1 MSLLTKGKNMQT
13 SPLTQKNIL
22 IAVSFIACSG
32 LWACSDGGAS
42 GSASNS
48 TSDIGPSTQNDA
60 VALEQSNSKVN
71 EWHAIFNGNDLNG
84 WTPKFANAEYGDN
97 YKNTFAVKD
106 GKLVVSYGEYT
117 EFDDRFGHLYFQ
129 NPHSH
134 YRLKIEYR
142 FVGEQVSGGPDWA
155 FANNGVMIHS
165 EDPAQMKLHEGFPAS
180 VEMQF
185 LAGKAKD
192 GVTDR
197 NTGNMC
203 STGSHIV
210 REGKLDSTHCIN
222 SSSPFIDF
230 DQWVTAE
237 IEVIGNERVTHFI
250 NGKKVFEYTNPQLDP
265 NEAAHLIARNGTE
278 QLSQG
283 YIAVQAESH
292 PTEFRRID
300 IKLLPGDISLR

>member
-1 MSLLTKGKNMQT
+1 MKKLSPVQT
-13 SPLTQKNIL
+13 SKLVVL
-22 IAVSFIACSG
+22 SVAASMG
-32 LWACSDGGAS
+32 LWACSDGNVS
-42 GSASNS
+42 NTSASS
-48 TSDIGPSTQNDA
+48 QKETQATNQK
-60 VALEQSNSKVN
+60 QSRVN
-71 EWHAIFNGNDLNG
+71 QWQSIFNGKDLSG
-84 WTPKFANAEYGDN
+84 WNPKFANAEYGDN
-97 YKNTFAVKD
+97 FKNTFAVKD
-106 GKLVVSYGEYT
+106 GKLVVLYDEYT
-117 EFDDRFGHLYFQ
+117 EFDNRFGHLYYQ

-134 YRLKIEYR
+134 YRLKVEYR
-142 FVGEQVSGGPDWA
+142 FVGEQVAGGPNWA

-165 EDPAQMKLHEGFPAS
+165 EDPAQMKLHESFPAS

-192 GVTDR
+192 GATDR

-210 REGKLDSTHCIN
+210 LAGKLDPTHCIN

-237 IEVIGNERVTHFI
+237 IEVLGNERVTHFI
-250 NGKKVFEYTNPQLDP
+250 NGEKVFEYTNPQLDP

-300 IKLLPGDISLR
+300 IKLLPGDISLK